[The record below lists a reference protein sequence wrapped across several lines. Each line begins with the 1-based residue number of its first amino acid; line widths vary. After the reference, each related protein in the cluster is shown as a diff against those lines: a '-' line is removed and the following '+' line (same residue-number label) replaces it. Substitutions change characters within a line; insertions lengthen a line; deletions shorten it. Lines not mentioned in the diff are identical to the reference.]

1 MLDFLLNSGNLPLFA
16 CILILGTPL
25 AAGGLFL
32 VGMRRGWALAR
43 SPFFWVGAASG
54 PALVVLWFTFNGILG
69 LFGFDSIF
77 SVFANLLLFC
87 AVGAGIG
94 AYLRV
99 TLRKSPDGAADSAFS
114 SGRGGALRRKRK
126 AEADGDGEKDGE
138 G

>member
-1 MLDFLLNSGNLPLFA
+1 MLDFLLNPGNLPWFA

-54 PALVVLWFTFNGILG
+54 PAIVILWFLFNGILG

-77 SVFANLLLFC
+77 SVFASLLLFC

-99 TLRKSPDGAADSAFS
+99 TLRKSSAGQAVS
-114 SGRGGALRRKRK
+114 LKRKRK
-126 AEADGDGEKDGE
+126 GEANGEKDE
-138 G
+138 E

>member
-54 PALVVLWFTFNGILG
+54 PAIVILWFLFNGILG

-77 SVFANLLLFC
+77 SVFASLLLFC

-99 TLRKSPDGAADSAFS
+99 TLRKSSAGQAVS
-114 SGRGGALRRKRK
+114 LKRKRK
-126 AEADGDGEKDGE
+126 GEANGEKDE
-138 G
+138 E

>member
-1 MLDFLLNSGNLPLFA
+1 MLDFLLNPENLPLFA

-25 AAGGLFL
+25 AAGVLVL
-32 VGMRRGWALAR
+32 VGLRRGWALAR

-54 PALVVLWFTFNGILG
+54 PALAVLWFLYNGILG

-77 SVFANLLLFC
+77 SVLANLILFC

-94 AYLRV
+94 ACLRA
-99 TLRKSPDGAADSAFS
+99 TLRKSSADQAGS
-114 SGRGGALRRKRK
+114 LKRKRK
-126 AEADGDGEKDGE
+126 GETNGEKDE

>member
-1 MLDFLLNSGNLPLFA
+1 MLDFLLNPGNLPLLA

-54 PALVVLWFTFNGILG
+54 PAIVILWFLFNGILG

-77 SVFANLLLFC
+77 SVFASLLLFC

-99 TLRKSPDGAADSAFS
+99 TLRKSSAGQAVS
-114 SGRGGALRRKRK
+114 LKRKRK
-126 AEADGDGEKDGE
+126 GEANGEKDE
-138 G
+138 E

>member
-1 MLDFLLNSGNLPLFA
+1 MLDFLLNPGNLPWFA

-54 PALVVLWFTFNGILG
+54 PAIVILWFLFNGILG

-77 SVFANLLLFC
+77 SVFASLLLFC

-99 TLRKSPDGAADSAFS
+99 TLRKSPDGAAGSPFS

-126 AEADGDGEKDGE
+126 GEANGEKDE
-138 G
+138 E

>member
-1 MLDFLLNSGNLPLFA
+1 MLEFLLNPGNLPLFA

-54 PALVVLWFTFNGILG
+54 PALVVLWFMFNGILG
-69 LFGFDSIF
+69 LLGFDSIF

-99 TLRKSPDGAADSAFS
+99 TLRKSPDGTANSAFS
-114 SGRGGALRRKRK
+114 PGRRGAGKRARK
-126 AEADGDGEKDGE
+126 ADADAE
-138 G
+138 GNDE

>member
-54 PALVVLWFTFNGILG
+54 PALVILWFLFNGILG

-87 AVGAGIG
+87 AAGAGIG

-99 TLRKSPDGAADSAFS
+99 TLRKTPDGAADSPFS
-114 SGRGGALRRKRK
+114 SGRGGAGKRARK
-126 AEADGDGEKDGE
+126 ADADAE
-138 G
+138 GNDE